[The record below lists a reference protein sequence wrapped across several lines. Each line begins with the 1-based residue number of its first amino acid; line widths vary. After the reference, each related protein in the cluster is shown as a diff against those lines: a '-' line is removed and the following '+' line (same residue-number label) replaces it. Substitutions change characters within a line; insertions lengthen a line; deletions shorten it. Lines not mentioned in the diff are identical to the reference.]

1 MQRGYLGGQLAVG
14 FLREGGEEVEG
25 TQAGLGVDQS
35 VRFLAEVDDINLR
48 RRDRVVDLAVQ
59 VLSAAR
65 DGRVRRA
72 DASGTAPTP
81 ASVQVLNGTR
91 IAVLGVTFK
100 PDSDDVRD
108 SPALDVANRL
118 YTAGADVRV
127 YDPEGNANAAARFP
141 RLDYVDSLEG
151 EPAGVGPGDEQR
163 LGRELAVAGGVPA
176 VVRAVEGSYRLRS
189 AKRTS
194 WPVLRWMHS
203 FRADPL
209 RRLHLMPES
218 AAPRRD
224 RDEVARD
231 PALHRTSLPERSG
244 TQRAVVDGAVRT
256 LAAAAGAG
264 ASEPWAAAIRRAG
277 REHAEELPGAVD
289 RAIAATDLGA
299 GRGSWWHPVL
309 DVLQWLALLTAVVG
323 AGWLGVL
330 ALAGYLQFPLPP
342 APTVE
347 GFPLPTLLL
356 VGGLALGV
364 LLALLAIPLTRWTA
378 AARGRRARRRLEEAT
393 TDVGRRLVVDPVRA
407 EVERFH
413 AFRDAL
419 ARASGVPVRRG
430 RR

>member
-1 MQRGYLGGQLAVG
+1 
-14 FLREGGEEVEG
+14 
-25 TQAGLGVDQS
+25 
-35 VRFLAEVDDINLR
+35 
-48 RRDRVVDLAVQ
+48 
-59 VLSAAR
+59 
-65 DGRVRRA
+65 
-72 DASGTAPTP
+72 
-81 ASVQVLNGTR
+81 
-91 IAVLGVTFK
+91 
-100 PDSDDVRD
+100 
-108 SPALDVANRL
+108 
-118 YTAGADVRV
+118 
-127 YDPEGNANAAARFP
+127 
-141 RLDYVDSLEG
+141 
-151 EPAGVGPGDEQR
+151 
-163 LGRELAVAGGVPA
+163 
-176 VVRAVEGSYRLRS
+176 
-189 AKRTS
+189 
-194 WPVLRWMHS
+194 MHS

-289 RAIAATDLGA
+289 QAIAATDLGA

-407 EVERFH
+407 EVDRFH